1 MGEIAAWTSTATAVT
16 LGAAAALD
24 HVMDSGQ
31 IDDQQ
36 AIGAAAIEVAKAQLV
51 AERLTLDA
59 TQRLF
64 DTGGASAT
72 ARTLNLDRHWR
83 NARTIASHNPLAYK
97 AWATGDFVVNGALP
111 PNSGYF

>member
-1 MGEIAAWTSTATAVT
+1 MVDA
-16 LGAAAALD
+16 
-24 HVMDSGQ
+24 GQ
-31 IDDQQ
+31 IDDQR
-36 AIGAAAIEVAKAQLV
+36 AIGEAAIEVAKAQLV

-59 TQRLF
+59 AQRLF